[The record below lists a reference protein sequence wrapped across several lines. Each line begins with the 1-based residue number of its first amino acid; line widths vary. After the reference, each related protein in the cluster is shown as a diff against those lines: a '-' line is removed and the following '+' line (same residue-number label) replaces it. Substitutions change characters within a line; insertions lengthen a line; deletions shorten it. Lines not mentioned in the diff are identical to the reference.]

1 MLCGREAAMVVK
13 DVTGEMVSLRRTSRN
28 VVGCVAKHLAHPGSE
43 FFVAL
48 GQCSGSRFGVEF
60 VSRYFRDLRGG
71 ACEVWS

>member
-13 DVTGEMVSLRRTSRN
+13 DVTGENSLRRTSRN

-48 GQCSGSRFGVEF
+48 GQ
-60 VSRYFRDLRGG
+60 
-71 ACEVWS
+71 